1 MRKNNNTGK
10 WQVWDTKRANVAQ
23 VGSSVELQGIIQ
35 NSELEESTIEPTSF
49 VRPVASPTKYSALIP
64 PPLPFKVAAQWGG
77 FGGYIAQAGD
87 RPSQALGGLEVI
99 AFGNRGTKRDDFV
112 LVTDL
117 GSGQYTFKDKEGE
130 RELEFAST
138 LILEKFQTD
147 GFFFGDDYYGLEIL
161 AVPASSQG
169 LTTTTN
175 GNTTT
180 QTTPNGDYSRIR
192 TVGNTNIVY
201 GGPSNVEIT
210 GGDRAN
216 SEIVNKTAINR
227 LLTGKL
233 DSIRSEA
240 FTQQLDIS
248 TSNIKNWRRT
258 IDNPFEAVPNPAYRR
273 LTDYSGVIDIDESEV
288 YTDERT
294 LEVNLQG
301 VLPFNYNFIENFE
314 QTITVDATGSIG
326 DIYSPYPGGYLYSIK
341 TLSSQTINTNYRLIE
356 TNIPKIYIS
365 GEKVVLY
372 SLRDSTLI
380 AEVIR
385 DDWAGEGN
393 SIYQDAGLI
402 DGEETKIFWLT
413 RDFES
418 VVTDDRNSPERFF
431 LAHEGG
437 NIPLESEDSFYFE
450 DIVDTEV
457 FNEIVAALPDL
468 LETSGTLNFQVLA
481 TGRGFVPR
489 YRVNYPRVYRSQ
501 ATLAGFSAPTATVIE
516 SVSDPFNSDR
526 IYPVTAVVKVGDD
539 IYEISGQIKFNYESW
554 NILGNPP
561 LSVPAYDSS
570 SLYRGLFL
578 ANQQPTSLEWR
589 PETAELSVNTA
600 KKIKY
605 HAVQPK
611 ERGIYVYNP
620 ENCLAMMRAL
630 LKQGF
635 RAKST
640 TLYQRKN
647 NQIIIAFSDDSKL
660 TRGGLRYADLYKL
673 ANNKIIREGIK
684 GGGYLPVINPSSAA
698 DPSRSTSFIGYYD

>member
-117 GSGQYTFKDKEGE
+117 GSDQYTFKDKEGE

-201 GGPSNVEIT
+201 RTGPFVEDIT
-210 GGDRAN
+210 GEDQAN
-216 SEIVNKTAINR
+216 SEIVDKTIINR

-258 IDNPFEAVPNPAYRR
+258 IDNPFEAVPNHAYRR
-273 LTDYSGVIDIDESEV
+273 LTDYSAVIDIDESEV

-301 VLPFNYNFIENFE
+301 VLQFNYNFIENFE
-314 QTITVDATGSIG
+314 QTITIDATGSIG
-326 DIYSPYPGGYLYSIK
+326 DIYSPYPEAYLYSIK
-341 TLSSQTINTNYRLIE
+341 TLSSQTINTNYHLIE

-385 DDWAGEGN
+385 DDWTGEGN
-393 SIYQDAGLI
+393 SLYQDAGLI
-402 DGEETKIFWLT
+402 GGEETQIVWLT

-450 DIVDTEV
+450 DWVDTEV

-468 LETSGTLNFQVLA
+468 LETSGTLNFQVFA
-481 TGRGFVPR
+481 SYPFVPR

-501 ATLAGFSAPTATVIE
+501 ATLAGFSASTVIE

-554 NILGNPP
+554 NIFGSTP
-561 LSVPAYDSS
+561 SVRAYDSS
-570 SLYRGLFL
+570 SIFRRFL
-578 ANQQPTSLEWR
+578 GSQPTSLEWR

-605 HAVQPK
+605 HAVQPLGG
-611 ERGIYVYNP
+611 RIYVYNP

-630 LKQGF
+630 PQGF

-647 NQIIIAFSDDSKL
+647 NQIIIAFSDDSEL